1 MKRKSMS
8 VLQIISFIIFG
19 VIVIVNSTLSIR
31 SRDGGY
37 GTCLLNLVVICIWI
51 KGFLGSLGV
60 VKVFLS
66 EDEDGV
72 IVYDTPVPF
81 IGVGIVR
88 VVEVVYYI
96 VLRRLSVNWSVLGGL
111 VLVDVLYTVVLLFD
125 KSSYYYVSM
134 REDVK

>member
-37 GTCLLNLVVICIWI
+37 GTCLLNLVVIGIWI

-81 IGVGIVR
+81 LGVGI
-88 VVEVVYYI
+88 VEVVYYI
-96 VLRRLSVNWSVLGGL
+96 VLRRLSINWSVLGGL

>member
-1 MKRKSMS
+1 M
-8 VLQIISFIIFG
+8 
-19 VIVIVNSTLSIR
+19 IVNSTLSIR

-37 GTCLLNLVVICIWI
+37 GTCFLNLVVIGIWI

-81 IGVGIVR
+81 LGVGIVR

-96 VLRRLSVNWSVLGGL
+96 VLRRLSINWSVLGGL